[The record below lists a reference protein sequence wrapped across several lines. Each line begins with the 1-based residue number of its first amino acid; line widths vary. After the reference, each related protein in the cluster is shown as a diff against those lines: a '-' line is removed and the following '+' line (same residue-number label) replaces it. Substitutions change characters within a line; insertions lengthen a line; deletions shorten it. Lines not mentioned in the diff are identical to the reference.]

1 MHYTL
6 CDMIADLAQNA
17 VEAGSSVID
26 VSVDE
31 RVGALSFR
39 IRDNG
44 KGMNPALLERVKDPF
59 YTDGIKHPSRKV
71 GLGIPFLIQTAS
83 ETGGSWELTSAEGKG
98 TTVGGTFDTTNI
110 DTPPVGDIPATFA
123 QILTQSGSYEMNI
136 SRTRKGSEK
145 DALDY
150 RVSKTELTDA
160 LGELET
166 AASLSLLR
174 QYLAGLE
181 EADAESE

>member
-6 CDMIADLAQNA
+6 CDMIADLTQNA
-17 VEAGSSVID
+17 VEAGSSVVT
-26 VSVDE
+26 VSVGE
-31 RVGALSFR
+31 RDGALSFE

-44 KGMNPALLERVKDPF
+44 KGMSPALLERVKDPF
-59 YTDGIKHPSRKV
+59 YTDGIKHPARKV

-83 ETGGSWELTSAEGKG
+83 ETGGSWDLTSTEGKG
-98 TTVGGTFDTTNI
+98 TTVSGTFDMTNI
-110 DTPPVGDIPATFA
+110 DTPPVGDIPAMFA
-123 QILTQSGSYEMNI
+123 QMLTQTGSYEMVI
-136 SRTRKGSEK
+136 SRARSGNGT

-150 RVSKTELTDA
+150 RVSRTELTEA

-166 AASLSLLR
+166 ADSLSLLR

-181 EADAESE
+181 EPDAESE